1 MNSQMTYLVQK
12 ISTSTI
18 AQCEDGPY
26 SSLLPLY
33 DPVRNI
39 TYSATVIQVI
49 STVIQVISQLLWL
62 YQQPTPSNIKVL
74 RANYQALH
82 SGLSKFYLGR
92 QDSM

>member
-1 MNSQMTYLVQK
+1 MSELVQR

-18 AQCEDGPY
+18 AQGEAGSF

-39 TYSATVIQVI
+39 TYSATVIQVF
-49 STVIQVISQLLWL
+49 TQLLWL
-62 YQQPTPSNIKVL
+62 YQQPTPSNIKIL

-92 QDSM
+92 QDSL